1 MELLCNTNL
10 TIQVKPEEKLVFIR
24 NHRLQKTF
32 LWRDSKGLFEAVV
45 PLIQASDTVD
55 IKLDINNQVRTI
67 CPCCRESTLYHYF
80 SISKKS
86 IDWSDYMI
94 IDDVLPILF
103 DDDPVNV
110 QDVDLERP
118 QHTIH
123 TNVLVNFLH
132 KETIYFHNKCLK
144 KTLNQR
150 LRGF

>member
-1 MELLCNTNL
+1 MGVI
-10 TIQVKPEEKLVFIR
+10 TILVKPEEKLVLIR
-24 NHRLQKTF
+24 NRRLQKTF
-32 LWRDSKGLFEAVV
+32 LLRDLKGLFEAVV
-45 PLIQASDTVD
+45 PLIQASDTVEL
-55 IKLDINNQVRTI
+55 KLDINNQVRTI
-67 CPCCRESTLYHYF
+67 CPCCRKSTRYHYF

-86 IDWSDYMI
+86 IEWLDYMI

-118 QHTIH
+118 QHTTIH
-123 TNVLVNFLH
+123 TMVVVNLLH

-144 KTLNQR
+144 KTLNQG